1 MTYRY
6 ERDFSTVQDGIR
18 EIAAELIEDAA
29 ACIDAKGGDIHQKVH
44 GARKACKKLRGLIRI
59 VRPILPGYA
68 SENAAF
74 REAGRKLS
82 FLRDGG
88 VLIETYD
95 GLLESYADQI
105 DRSKFAPIR
114 RRLTLLHKA
123 LTESDDVGHAL
134 EQFRQVI
141 AAAGKRVHRWQISAD
156 GFDALEPGIG
166 KSYKSARRAMAK
178 ASEKPTAEA
187 IHEWRKRVK
196 DHWYHARLLYPI
208 WPKPMKAHSEVADR
222 LGDALGK
229 HHDLEVF
236 RERLI
241 SDDLGHAPDL
251 DVLAAL
257 VRRRQKV
264 LESEAFSIG
273 ARLLAEPVD
282 GLTYRWR
289 RYWDAWRADEPREV
303 ALAA

>member
-1 MTYRY
+1 LEKPPNLHGFRKQVRSQEPSSSPDRWRSISQFEKRHDLSVRTRL
-6 ERDFSTVQDGIR
+6 STVQDGIR
-18 EIAAELIEDAA
+18 KIAAELIEDAA

-141 AAAGKRVHRWQISAD
+141 VAAGKRAHRWQISAD

-196 DHWYHARLLYPI
+196 DHWYRARLLYPI
-208 WPKPMKAHSEVADR
+208 WPKPTSMSWRPWCGAGRRCLKARTFPSARGYWPSR
-222 LGDALGK
+222 LMD
-229 HHDLEVF
+229 
-236 RERLI
+236 
-241 SDDLGHAPDL
+241 
-251 DVLAAL
+251 
-257 VRRRQKV
+257 
-264 LESEAFSIG
+264 
-273 ARLLAEPVD
+273 
-282 GLTYRWR
+282 
-289 RYWDAWRADEPREV
+289 
-303 ALAA
+303 